1 MERLELENERRRR
14 PPKDKEKVV
23 QCAAKRMLALVP
35 ATKPPAPPANQVQL
49 AALAVDL
56 NVRLRSADMPAA
68 MQERVIRH
76 ARVLL
81 DTNADNKRF
90 NPTHL
95 AMCLKKVIYLK
106 ILSFKYFN
114 TKLRRVIAPVFLKYF
129 FEFVLFS
136 GIRCIVRTGLALYC
150 WEEFRVICDARER
163 WICVF
168 FNRQV
173 VVSSLQNRGPS
184 CCCH

>member
-1 MERLELENERRRR
+1 MERPELENERRRR

-35 ATKPPAPPANQVQL
+35 ATKPPAPPANHVQL

-56 NVRLRSADMPAA
+56 NVRMRSADMPAA

-76 ARVLL
+76 SRVLL

-95 AMCLKKVIYLK
+95 AMCLKKEFDALYGPAWHCIVGKSFGSFVTHASGGFVYFSIDK
-106 ILSFKYFN
+106 LSFLLFKTEVRPVVA
-114 TKLRRVIAPVFLKYF
+114 TKKPPLLLKYK
-129 FEFVLFS
+129 S
-136 GIRCIVRTGLALYC
+136 
-150 WEEFRVICDARER
+150 
-163 WICVF
+163 
-168 FNRQV
+168 
-173 VVSSLQNRGPS
+173 
-184 CCCH
+184 

>member
-1 MERLELENERRRR
+1 M
-14 PPKDKEKVV
+14 

-76 ARVLL
+76 SRVLL

-106 ILSFKYFN
+106 TQFQMFDCLN
-114 TKLRRVIAPVFLKYF
+114 AELRRLIAPVFLIF
-129 FEFVLFS
+129 FF
-136 GIRCIVRTGLALYC
+136 
-150 WEEFRVICDARER
+150 
-163 WICVF
+163 
-168 FNRQV
+168 
-173 VVSSLQNRGPS
+173 
-184 CCCH
+184 

>member
-14 PPKDKEKVV
+14 PPKDKEKAV

-106 ILSFKYFN
+106 ILSFKYFERKTTPCN
-114 TKLRRVIAPVFLKYF
+114 RTGFFIFF
-129 FEFVLFS
+129 NFIFEFVLFS
-136 GIRCIVRTGLALYC
+136 GI
-150 WEEFRVICDARER
+150 
-163 WICVF
+163 
-168 FNRQV
+168 
-173 VVSSLQNRGPS
+173 
-184 CCCH
+184 

>member
-1 MERLELENERRRR
+1 M
-14 PPKDKEKVV
+14 

-106 ILSFKYFN
+106 TQFQMFDCLN
-114 TKLRRVIAPVFLKYF
+114 AELRRLIAPVFLIF
-129 FEFVLFS
+129 FF
-136 GIRCIVRTGLALYC
+136 
-150 WEEFRVICDARER
+150 
-163 WICVF
+163 
-168 FNRQV
+168 
-173 VVSSLQNRGPS
+173 
-184 CCCH
+184 